1 MLIVGVVL
9 VGTREIAPQSATPD
23 FLSFR
28 NLLRTSPVAV
38 TAPCTVAPLPPIEDA
53 EALTFENASV
63 AASAVDV
70 QNLTPGTARALARF
84 QHAVE
89 LKGGAV
95 KITSAYRP
103 TTYQQHLQQI
113 WDKWIHELRN
123 NDEPGCET
131 LKAQVGEEFT
141 RHRLLETQ
149 RPVPFSDHTR
159 GVGFDAAVTLPPP
172 ARARRRS
179 VSLDALARLCSLR
192 RPDVLHD
199 PVHFRFVGLTRRHV
213 G

>member
-1 MLIVGVVL
+1 MLPV
-9 VGTREIAPQSATPD
+9 E
-23 FLSFR
+23 
-28 NLLRTSPVAV
+28 PVAV
-38 TAPCTVAPLPPIEDA
+38 AAPCTVSALPPIEDSA
-53 EALTFENASV
+53 ALAFENASA

-70 QNLTPGTARALARF
+70 ENLTPGTARALARF
-84 QHAVE
+84 EHAVQ

-95 KITSAYRP
+95 TITSAYRP
-103 TTYQQHLQQI
+103 AAYQQHLQQV
-113 WDKWIHELRN
+113 WDKWMHELRN

-131 LKAQVGEEFT
+131 LKAQVGEEFV

-159 GVGFDAAVTLPPP
+159 GVGFDAAVTLPAL

-179 VSLDALARLCSLR
+179 ATLDALARLCSLR